1 MQVSTQEG
9 ARERPELPYDPEEI
23 TAQMF
28 ARADAKKVKAG
39 GAGGVSMAE
48 VDYGM
53 HLYLGFMA
61 ILAVNP
67 QLDLNDLE
75 RIKGSDLVVVMHI
88 GRNFMLLKSA
98 VVSQESSSGGRSET
112 MPESSTPPSPTSSV
126 YGGSASW
133 EIYGRPFVGSGRP
146 SRTPGR
152 QRKNGR
158 QFRGRLKFGSV
169 MGGGDPAG

>member
-1 MQVSTQEG
+1 MNTLKLNHPLQVGTQEG
-9 ARERPELPYDPEEI
+9 TKEITELLYDPEEI
-23 TAQMF
+23 TAQQF

-67 QLDLNDLE
+67 ELDLTDLE

-98 VVSQESSSGGRSET
+98 GSDANSSGGQSAT
-112 MPESSTPPSPTSSV
+112 MPESSTPPPLTSSAK
-126 YGGSASW
+126 G
-133 EIYGRPFVGSGRP
+133 
-146 SRTPGR
+146 
-152 QRKNGR
+152 
-158 QFRGRLKFGSV
+158 
-169 MGGGDPAG
+169 

>member
-1 MQVSTQEG
+1 MNTLKLNHPIQVGTQEG
-9 ARERPELPYDPEEI
+9 AKELTELTYDPEEI
-23 TAQMF
+23 TPQMF
-28 ARADAKKVKAG
+28 ARADAKKGKAG
-39 GAGGVSMAE
+39 GTSGVSMAE

-98 VVSQESSSGGRSET
+98 GSASSSSGEQSET
-112 MPESSTPPSPTSSV
+112 TPESSTPPSPTSSAK
-126 YGGSASW
+126 G
-133 EIYGRPFVGSGRP
+133 
-146 SRTPGR
+146 
-152 QRKNGR
+152 
-158 QFRGRLKFGSV
+158 
-169 MGGGDPAG
+169 

>member
-1 MQVSTQEG
+1 MNTLKLNHPIQVGTQEG
-9 ARERPELPYDPEEI
+9 AKELAELPYDPEEI

-112 MPESSTPPSPTSSV
+112 MPESSTPPSPTSSAK
-126 YGGSASW
+126 G
-133 EIYGRPFVGSGRP
+133 
-146 SRTPGR
+146 
-152 QRKNGR
+152 
-158 QFRGRLKFGSV
+158 
-169 MGGGDPAG
+169 